1 MLKPN
6 ILNALVNTIKNSIKD
21 KNIDTSSCFKIITL
35 SVEIIE
41 KYNELHGKDKKE
53 YIIKAI
59 EIIAKGNDNIE
70 GNNDDLLDETT
81 VLSLKIIIDN
91 DYISEFIDI
100 ICRASK
106 GEININKIKKK
117 CCLF

>member
-6 ILNALVNTIKNSIKD
+6 ILNALVNSIKNCIKD

-35 SVEIIE
+35 SLEIIE
-41 KYNELHGKDKKE
+41 KYNDLNGNDKKK
-53 YIIKAI
+53 YIIQAI
-59 EIIAKGNDNIE
+59 EIVAKGNDNIE
-70 GNNDDLLDETT
+70 GNNDDLLDEAT

-100 ICRASK
+100 ICKASK
-106 GEININKIKKK
+106 GDLNINKIKKK